1 MSELVEALPVE
12 DGECNTP
19 YSSMILHHLA
29 DPEPGIQEMARP
41 GLGSGSRQ

>member
-29 DPEPGIQEMARP
+29 EPARAIQEMARP
-41 GLGSGSRQ
+41 RLGSGSRQ